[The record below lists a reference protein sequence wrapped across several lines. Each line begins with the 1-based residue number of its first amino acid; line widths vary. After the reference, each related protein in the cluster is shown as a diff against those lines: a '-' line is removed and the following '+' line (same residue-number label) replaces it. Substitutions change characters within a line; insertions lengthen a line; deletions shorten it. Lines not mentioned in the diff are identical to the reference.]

1 MKSYSGAMISALT
14 GSIPHEF
21 VHLIELQFSGSTMR
35 LTDGQYNVQHG
46 GFTWSANGLSLAV
59 DDVRQE
65 QQLAAPEIQLT
76 FSNADQTILATL
88 LNAEQRNRLVIIK
101 RVILTPTTNST
112 LGELFSCR
120 YRINS
125 FAVSEDVVTIGLRGA
140 VSDFYAVKGI
150 VTTHDSI
157 RRFHPNNT
165 SFINASSVNGKQ
177 KWGGQ

>member
-1 MKSYSGAMISALT
+1 MKNYSASMISALKGT
-14 GSIPHEF
+14 LPHEF
-21 VHLIELQFSGSTMR
+21 VHLVEIQFSNSTLRM
-35 LTDGQYNVQHG
+35 TDGQYAVQHD
-46 GFTWSANGLSLAV
+46 GFMWQPNGLINAV

-65 QQLAAPEIQLT
+65 QQLSAQELELT
-76 FSNADQTILATL
+76 FNNADQTILATL
-88 LNAEQRNRLVIIK
+88 LNNEQRNRLVIIK

-125 FAVSEDVVTIGLRGA
+125 FAVSDDSVSIRLRGA

-157 RRFHPNNT
+157 RRYHPNNT
-165 SFINASSVNGKQ
+165 SFINASSVNDKQ
-177 KWGGQ
+177 KWGGE

>member
-1 MKSYSGAMISALT
+1 MKNYSPSMRSALT
-14 GSIPHEF
+14 GTLPHEF
-21 VHLIELQFSGSTMR
+21 VHLVEIQFAGSTLR
-35 LTDGQYNVQHG
+35 LTDGQYAVQHG
-46 GFTWSANGLSLAV
+46 GYTWQPNGLLNAV

-65 QQLAAPEIQLT
+65 QQLSARELQIT
-76 FSNADQTILATL
+76 FNNADQTILATL
-88 LNAEQRNRLVIIK
+88 LNDEQRNRLVVIK

-125 FAVSEDVVTIGLRGA
+125 FSVAEDAVSINLRGA

-157 RRFHPNNT
+157 RRYYPDNT

>member
-1 MKSYSGAMISALT
+1 MKSYSASMISALT
-14 GSIPHEF
+14 GSLPHEF
-21 VHLIELQFSGSTMR
+21 VHLIEMQLSGSTLRM
-35 LTDGQYNVQHG
+35 TDGQYAVQHG
-46 GFTWSANGLSLAV
+46 GYTWQPNGLINAV
-59 DDVRQE
+59 EDIRQE
-65 QQLAAPEIQLT
+65 QQLSAQELSLS
-76 FSNADQTILATL
+76 FNNADQTILATL

-120 YRINS
+120 YRISS
-125 FAVSEDVVTIGLRGA
+125 FSVSDDVVNISLRGA

-157 RRFHPNNT
+157 RRYYPENT
-165 SFINASSVNGKQ
+165 SFINASSVNDKQ

>member
-1 MKSYSGAMISALT
+1 MKNYNSSLRSALT

-21 VHLIELQFSGSTMR
+21 VHLVEVQFSGGTMR
-35 LTDGQYNVQHG
+35 MTDGQYDVTHA
-46 GFTWSANGLSLAV
+46 GFTWSANGLITSV

-65 QQLAAPEIQLT
+65 QQLSAQEIQLT
-76 FSNADQTILATL
+76 FSNVDQTILATL
-88 LNAEQRNRLVIIK
+88 LNNEQRNRLVIIK

-120 YRINS
+120 YRIS
-125 FAVSEDVVTIGLRGA
+125 AYSVADSTVTISLRGA

-157 RRFHPNNT
+157 RRYYPDNT
-165 SFINASSVNGKQ
+165 SFINASSVNDKQ
-177 KWGGQ
+177 KWGGK

>member
-1 MKSYSGAMISALT
+1 MKNYSSAMKSALT

-21 VHLIELQFSGSTMR
+21 VHLVEIQFSGSTLRM
-35 LTDGQYNVQHG
+35 TDGQYAVQHDG
-46 GFTWSANGLSLAV
+46 YTWQPNGLINAV
-59 DDVRQE
+59 DDIRQE
-65 QQLAAPEIQLT
+65 QQLSAQELELT
-76 FSNADQTILATL
+76 LNNADQTILATL
-88 LNAEQRNRLVIIK
+88 LNNEQRNRLAIIK

-120 YRINS
+120 FRISS
-125 FAVSEDVVTIGLRGA
+125 FAVAENAVGIRLRGA

-157 RRFHPNNT
+157 RRYYPENT

-177 KWGGQ
+177 KWGGK

>member
-1 MKSYSGAMISALT
+1 MKNYSPSMRSALT
-14 GSIPHEF
+14 GTLPHEF
-21 VHLIELQFSGSTMR
+21 VHLVEIQFAGSTLRM
-35 LTDGQYNVQHG
+35 TDGQYNVTHDG
-46 GFTWSANGLSLAV
+46 YTWAANGLLTSV

-65 QQLAAPEIQLT
+65 QQLSAQEIELT
-76 FSNADQTILATL
+76 FSNVDQTILATL
-88 LNAEQRNRLVIIK
+88 LNEEQRNRLVIIK

-125 FAVSEDVVTIGLRGA
+125 YAVEEATVSITLRGA

-157 RRFHPNNT
+157 RRFHPENT
-165 SFINASSVNGKQ
+165 SFINASSVNDKQ